1 MAVLKPYK
9 RLGTAALLALAVL
22 LYFRPARAADP
33 AQPHLELFEEKIK
46 AGLVYNFLK
55 YTTWPAG
62 IMARSNGH
70 LRVCLLGEDTSD
82 NYLYPLAGRTA
93 QQYVITIAQ
102 VENVAQTGDCS
113 LLFVHRSRED
123 SLPAL
128 FRFLK
133 GKHTLTISDIDQFA
147 AQGGMVE
154 FGKNNEQI
162 DLLINKKA
170 VDSAGLVIQSRLLKL
185 ARLVNGHNG

>member
-1 MAVLKPYK
+1 MAVLRPHK
-9 RLGTAALLALAVL
+9 RPWTAALLALAVL
-22 LYFRPARAADP
+22 LCFRSARAEDP

-55 YTTWPAG
+55 YTTWPAD
-62 IMARSNGH
+62 IVARSNGH
-70 LRVCLLGEDTSD
+70 LRVCLLGDDTSD
-82 NYLYPLAGRTA
+82 DYLFPLAGRTA
-93 QQYVITIAQ
+93 QQYVITIAR
-102 VENVAQTGDCS
+102 VDNVAQTKDCS
-113 LLFVHRSRED
+113 LLFVHRSQED

-133 GKHTLTISDIDQFA
+133 GKHTLTISDIDRFA
-147 AQGGMVE
+147 QQGGMVE
-154 FGKNNEQI
+154 LGKDDEQV

-170 VDSAGLVIQSRLLKL
+170 VDSAGLVIQGRLLKL